1 VTDVHALQPLQQGR
15 LTREMLPDLIGV
27 DDWGY
32 PLLPRD
38 PVPREYRKR
47 VARAR
52 AACPALALRLVE
64 SSAGVA

>member
-1 VTDVHALQPLQQGR
+1 
-15 LTREMLPDLIGV
+15 MLPDLIGV